1 MKNRTITWSALY
13 DRHIEEINA
22 DLIDILRSHIDNE
35 TDEIIDEKDKEPF
48 EDNDGD
54 EFWLDWMLLAGIG
67 SNAIIDYSSD
77 LGLWDMDQNHD

>member
-35 TDEIIDEKDKEPF
+35 TDEIIDEEDEESLEDDNKDKF
-48 EDNDGD
+48 
-54 EFWLDWMLLAGIG
+54 
-67 SNAIIDYSSD
+67 
-77 LGLWDMDQNHD
+77 